1 MIVTLTAGRSSEQC
15 NFCLINF
22 SREFTVPLNPEFLK
36 LHDYHDKVSHNID
49 YLIEREVPQA
59 KEKFLTSVG
68 RIAFIKLEFFLCS
81 VAGCCFLTDG
91 RVLIVKTT
99 L

>member
-1 MIVTLTAGRSSEQC
+1 MIAGRSSEQW

-22 SREFTVPLNPEFLK
+22 SREFTIPLNPEFLK
-36 LHDYHDKVSHNID
+36 LHDYHGKVSHNID
-49 YLIEREVPQA
+49 YLIEREVSQP
-59 KEKFLTSVG
+59 KEKILTSVG

-91 RVLIVKTT
+91 RVLIVQTM